1 MGEREEGVQQ
11 EPPGVGGE
19 FPSPRAPMGKTGW
32 LKITLWVKRPGG
44 QRVAHGTC
52 QAWLSAELVHTG
64 QLHFVDKHGP
74 RCRVG
79 VGDQCSVGMG
89 KMGSQ
94 LNVTVSHRPFREALN
109 PCALS
114 LADTH

>member
-1 MGEREEGVQQ
+1 MTGAGWVRGWVMGAGRGGWVI
-11 EPPGVGGE
+11 GAGWVG
-19 FPSPRAPMGKTGW
+19 
-32 LKITLWVKRPGG
+32 
-44 QRVAHGTC
+44 
-52 QAWLSAELVHTG
+52 
-64 QLHFVDKHGP
+64 D
-74 RCRVG
+74 RCWVG

-94 LNVTVSHRPFREALN
+94 LNVTVSHRPFREALT